1 MSKWDWV
8 KYYDV
13 DLINTIVAKVETKIE
28 SITLYSN
35 DTFVIWI
42 NLVWKNMKLIHPN
55 YSRGQGCSKKI
66 LFANFGLIELK
77 LCQFA

>member
-13 DLINTIVAKVETKIE
+13 DLVNTIVAKVETRID

-35 DTFVIWI
+35 IPIVI
-42 NLVWKNMKLIHPN
+42 
-55 YSRGQGCSKKI
+55 
-66 LFANFGLIELK
+66 
-77 LCQFA
+77 

>member
-28 SITLYSN
+28 SIKLYSN
-35 DTFVIWI
+35 DTFVI
-42 NLVWKNMKLIHPN
+42 
-55 YSRGQGCSKKI
+55 
-66 LFANFGLIELK
+66 
-77 LCQFA
+77 

>member
-28 SITLYSN
+28 SIILYLN
-35 DTFVIWI
+35 NTFVI
-42 NLVWKNMKLIHPN
+42 
-55 YSRGQGCSKKI
+55 
-66 LFANFGLIELK
+66 
-77 LCQFA
+77 

>member
-13 DLINTIVAKVETKIE
+13 DFINNIVSKVETKIG

-42 NLVWKNMKLIHPN
+42 SG
-55 YSRGQGCSKKI
+55 YYTR
-66 LFANFGLIELK
+66 
-77 LCQFA
+77 

>member
-1 MSKWDWV
+1 MGKKDWV

-35 DTFVIWI
+35 DLFVI
-42 NLVWKNMKLIHPN
+42 
-55 YSRGQGCSKKI
+55 
-66 LFANFGLIELK
+66 
-77 LCQFA
+77 

>member
-1 MSKWDWV
+1 MGRWDWV

-28 SITLYSN
+28 SITLCSN

-42 NLVWKNMKLIHPN
+42 SG
-55 YSRGQGCSKKI
+55 YYAR
-66 LFANFGLIELK
+66 
-77 LCQFA
+77 

>member
-13 DLINTIVAKVETKIE
+13 DLIQYHSSKVETKIE

-35 DTFVIWI
+35 NTIVI
-42 NLVWKNMKLIHPN
+42 
-55 YSRGQGCSKKI
+55 
-66 LFANFGLIELK
+66 
-77 LCQFA
+77 

>member
-1 MSKWDWV
+1 MAIGKGYVWMMFEKNGLRFLMSKWDWV

-35 DTFVIWI
+35 NTFVI
-42 NLVWKNMKLIHPN
+42 
-55 YSRGQGCSKKI
+55 
-66 LFANFGLIELK
+66 
-77 LCQFA
+77 

>member
-1 MSKWDWV
+1 MSKCDWV

-42 NLVWKNMKLIHPN
+42 SGYL
-55 YSRGQGCSKKI
+55 YKI
-66 LFANFGLIELK
+66 GLSEYDLD
-77 LCQFA
+77 QDVV